1 MSDFYQ
7 ERAITTLHILG
18 DRGLAKIEAEL
29 EEIARTDRT
38 TVVIPALYSDFAR
51 PAMKHILEV
60 YRDVRFIGQIIVALG
75 GATAREMEAARAELS
90 DHPLPFVLLWMDNPR
105 LKKLFAR
112 LENGGLW
119 IGPDGKGKSCWT
131 SFGLALALGGTKILA
146 LHDSD
151 IKTFSKEML
160 ARLIYPVANP
170 NLTFL
175 FSKGFYARYTQRLHG
190 RVTRL
195 FVLPLFKSIENV
207 IGPHPFI
214 HYLNSFRY
222 PLAGEFA
229 LDIDL
234 TRVIRF
240 PGDWGLEV
248 TTLYEI
254 YRNIAAK
261 RICQVEIAEQYDH
274 KHQALSSKDAGAGL
288 HKMVTDIST
297 NVLKNMAAEGIVLNF
312 GILKTIQK
320 NYFKVAEDLIANY
333 HADAMIN
340 DFEFDRHD
348 EETYVETFFK
358 ALVAASERF
367 LKEPIGPRMLPNWNR
382 ITAAYPRFLDELRDI
397 VTADN
402 G

>member
-7 ERAITTLHILG
+7 ERNITTLHILG

-29 EEIARTDRT
+29 EEIGKTERT
-38 TVVIPALYSDFAR
+38 TVVIPALHSDFVR
-51 PAMKHILEV
+51 PAMQGILDV
-60 YRDVRFIGQIIVALG
+60 YRDIRFVNRIILALG
-75 GATAREMEAARAELS
+75 GATAREMREARASLR
-90 DHPLPFVLLWMDNPR
+90 DHPIPFTVLWMDNPGLRR
-105 LKKLFAR
+105 LLAKLEA
-112 LENGGLW
+112 GGLW
-119 IGPDGKGKSCWT
+119 LGPDGKGKSCWA
-131 SFGLALALGGTKILA
+131 SFGLALALDEAKTLA

-151 IKTFSKEML
+151 IKTFNKEML

-170 NLTFL
+170 NLTYL
-175 FSKGFYARYTQRLHG
+175 FSKGFYARYTRKLHG

-195 FVLPLFKSIENV
+195 FVLPLFKSVENI
-207 IGPHPFI
+207 IGAHPFI

-254 YRNIAAK
+254 YRNIANK
-261 RICQVEIAEQYDH
+261 RVCQVEIAENYDH
-274 KHQALSSKDAGAGL
+274 KHQSLSAKDSGAGL
-288 HKMVTDIST
+288 HKMVLDIST
-297 NVLKNMAAEGIVLNF
+297 NVLKNLAAEGVVLNF

-320 NYFKVAEDLIANY
+320 NYLKIAEDLIANY
-333 HADAMIN
+333 HAEAMIN

-348 EETYVETFFK
+348 EESYVEIFFK
-358 ALVAASERF
+358 AFAAASERF

-382 ITAAYPRFLDELRDI
+382 ITAANPGFLAEMRDL
-397 VTADN
+397 VADDN
-402 G
+402 T

>member
-7 ERAITTLHILG
+7 ERGITTLHILG
-18 DRGLAKIEAEL
+18 DRGFAKIEAEL
-29 EEIARTDRT
+29 KEIARTDRT
-38 TVVIPALYSDFAR
+38 TVVIPALHSDFAR

-90 DHPLPFVLLWMDNPR
+90 DHPLPFVLLWMDNPK

-112 LENGGLW
+112 LESGGLW
-119 IGPDGKGKSCWT
+119 LGPDGKGKSCWT
-131 SFGLALALGGTKILA
+131 SFGLALGLGGTKNLA

-151 IKTFSKEML
+151 IKTFNKEML

-170 NLTFL
+170 NLTYL

-195 FVLPLFKSIENV
+195 FVLPLFKAIENV
-207 IGPHPFI
+207 IGSHPFI

-222 PLAGEFA
+222 PLAGEYA

-274 KHQALSSKDAGAGL
+274 KHQSLSSKDAGAGL
-288 HKMVTDIST
+288 HKMVTDIAT

-312 GILKTIQK
+312 GLLKTIQK

-397 VTADN
+397 VAADN